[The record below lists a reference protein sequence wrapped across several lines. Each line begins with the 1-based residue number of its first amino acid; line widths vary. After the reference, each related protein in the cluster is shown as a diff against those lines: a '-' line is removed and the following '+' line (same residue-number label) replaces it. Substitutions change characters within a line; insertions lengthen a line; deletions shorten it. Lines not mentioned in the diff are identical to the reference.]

1 MGLQGGDAGAKATFR
16 ALFQSAHSRVEKLPD
31 VRTVHKRRRSETLV
45 VVDGNVLLMAVPVAI
60 DTFDSFVAVIA
71 TQIASAVKAAAHVV
85 VVFDEP
91 KEMTKAKVATQK
103 KRDRSNTRKAPVC
116 SSDLAPCPTT
126 DAYTLTD
133 LKGVLV
139 EDAGPDAAVVYR
151 DGNKMYAQAPVNV
164 QLLMGNR
171 AARSRFHDAVAQGVL
186 DYIQE
191 NIDGNG
197 MWSLTFDGIDA
208 RGASRPSDEARV
220 PGVLSSDPDLWT
232 PLLARERAVGEGDMK
247 LTDVTNR
254 VHDHAVAN
262 PDGPLGMVSL
272 NLLWT
277 IDTDSLLIEL
287 LQEAFRV
294 GRDGPATATSPF
306 QLAPAAA
313 SSSSQKRKA
322 PDATPYSSVSTDN
335 RPFKK
340 QRALSAL
347 LQKYVGESGET
358 AWCSCSPPRP
368 MPIGT
373 RCNSCAT
380 YAFAKVDEPPAES
393 ETEPPVA
400 ETEPPPPEEEEEEE
414 EPAGRKREETIL
426 CLREPARKRTAN
438 HPARPSSFACVDMAK
453 LYHSVQRYM
462 HGGGYARSVPM
473 ALQYRT
479 TQLFTLGV
487 LMCKSDFVEVKGA
500 TVKSMVPEVR
510 EMIRSEPE
518 SLAELDNVVSGST
531 APTLRA
537 ALVAERL
544 INNYLGTAS
553 GVGRRF
559 LLGQQD
565 FFQVQMKQAT
575 WTLAYWSGH
584 EFKNV
589 HDFGFASYQSADLA
603 AGVV

>member
-16 ALFQSAHSRVEKLPD
+16 ALFQSAHSQVQKLPD
-31 VRTVHKRRRSETLV
+31 VRTAHKRRRSETLA

-60 DTFDSFVAVIA
+60 DTFDAFVAVIA

-91 KEMTKAKVATQK
+91 KEMTKAKVATQQ

-126 DAYTLTD
+126 DDYTLTD
-133 LKGVLV
+133 LKGVLI
-139 EDAGPDAAVVYR
+139 EDAGPDAIVVYR

-186 DYIQE
+186 DYIKE

-208 RGASRPSDEARV
+208 RGASRPANEART

-232 PLLARERAVGEGDMK
+232 PLLTRERAVGEGDMK

-254 VHDHAVAN
+254 VHEHAVAN
-262 PDGPLGMVSL
+262 PEGPLGMVSL

-287 LQEAFRV
+287 LQEAFRT
-294 GRDGPATATSPF
+294 GRDGPATVKTPF

-313 SSSSQKRKA
+313 SSSSQKRST
-322 PDATPYSSVSTDN
+322 PDAPSEPSASADD

-380 YAFAKVDEPPAES
+380 YAFTKADEPPAE
-393 ETEPPVA
+393 PPA
-400 ETEPPPPEEEEEEE
+400 EAEAPEEEED
-414 EPAGRKREETIL
+414 EPDGRKREETIL
-426 CLREPARKRTAN
+426 CLREPARKKTAN
-438 HPARPSSFACVDMAK
+438 HPARPSSFACVEMSK

-462 HGGGYARSVPM
+462 HGGGYVRSVPM

-479 TQLFTLGV
+479 VQLFTLGV

-500 TVKSMVPEVR
+500 TVRSMVPEVR

-537 ALVAERL
+537 ALVAEQL

-565 FFQVQMKQAT
+565 FFQVQMKQAI

-589 HDFGFASYQSADLA
+589 HDFGFASQNSADLA
-603 AGVV
+603 EAVA

>member
-16 ALFQSAHSRVEKLPD
+16 ALFQSAHSQVQKLPD
-31 VRTVHKRRRSETLV
+31 VRTAHKRRRSETLV

-91 KEMTKAKVATQK
+91 MEMTKAKVATQQ

-126 DAYTLTD
+126 DDYTLTD
-133 LKGVLV
+133 LKGVLI
-139 EDAGPDAAVVYR
+139 EDADPDATVVYR

-186 DYIQE
+186 DYIKD

-197 MWSLTFDGIDA
+197 TWSLTFDGIDA
-208 RGASRPSDEARV
+208 RGASRPSGEARV

-254 VHDHAVAN
+254 VHEHAVAN

-287 LQEAFRV
+287 LQEAFRT
-294 GRDGPATATSPF
+294 GRDGPATMKTPF
-306 QLAPAAA
+306 QPPPSAA

-322 PDATPYSSVSTDN
+322 PDATSEPSASTDD

-380 YAFAKVDEPPAES
+380 YAFTKADEPPAEV
-393 ETEPPVA
+393 EPPA
-400 ETEPPPPEEEEEEE
+400 EPEPPEEEED
-414 EPAGRKREETIL
+414 EPAGRKREQTIL
-426 CLREPARKRTAN
+426 CLREPARKKTAN
-438 HPARPSSFACVDMAK
+438 HPARPSSFACVDMSK
-453 LYHSVQRYM
+453 FYHSVQRYM

-479 TQLFTLGV
+479 VQLFTLGV

-510 EMIRSEPE
+510 EMIRSEPD
-518 SLAELDNVVSGST
+518 SLAELDHVVSGST

-559 LLGQQD
+559 LLGQQSIWD
-565 FFQVQMKQAT
+565 TQMKQAT

-589 HDFGFASYQSADLA
+589 HDFGFASQQSADLA
-603 AGVV
+603 AVVA

>member
-16 ALFQSAHSRVEKLPD
+16 ALFQSAHAQVQKLPD
-31 VRTVHKRRRSETLV
+31 VRTAHKRRRSETLV

-91 KEMTKAKVATQK
+91 MEMTKAKVATQQ

-126 DAYTLTD
+126 DDYTLTD
-133 LKGVLV
+133 LKGVLI
-139 EDAGPDAAVVYR
+139 EDADPDATVVYR

-186 DYIQE
+186 DYIKE

-197 MWSLTFDGIDA
+197 TWSLTFDGIDA

-287 LQEAFRV
+287 LQEAFRT
-294 GRDGPATATSPF
+294 GRDGPATVKTPF
-306 QLAPAAA
+306 QPPPSAA

-322 PDATPYSSVSTDN
+322 PDATSEPSASTDD

-380 YAFAKVDEPPAES
+380 YAFTKADEPPAEPPA
-393 ETEPPVA
+393 EAEPEPP
-400 ETEPPPPEEEEEEE
+400 EEEEE

-426 CLREPARKRTAN
+426 CLREPARKKTAN
-438 HPARPSSFACVDMAK
+438 HPARPSSFACVDMSK

-462 HGGGYARSVPM
+462 HGGGYVRSVPM

-479 TQLFTLGV
+479 VQLFTLGV

-510 EMIRSEPE
+510 EMIRSEPD
-518 SLAELDNVVSGST
+518 SLAELDHVVSGST

-559 LLGQQD
+559 LLGQQSIWD
-565 FFQVQMKQAT
+565 TQMKQAT

-589 HDFGFASYQSADLA
+589 HDFGFASQQSADLA
-603 AGVV
+603 AVVA